1 MPWDLLF
8 LLLLEISEFT
18 DCFAIPE
25 GICFFRLID
34 YRTPWGLLF
43 FVVAGDFGIYGL
55 LRYSRGYLLCP
66 SN

>member
-8 LLLLEISEFT
+8 LLLLDILEFT

-25 GICFFRLID
+25 GICFFLLID

-43 FVVAGDFGIYGL
+43 CCCWRFRNLRIAL
-55 LRYSRGYLLCP
+55 LFQRVSAL
-66 SN
+66 SF

>member
-25 GICFFRLID
+25 GICFVLLID

-43 FVVAGDFGIYGL
+43 LLLLDILEFTDCFAIPEGI
-55 LRYSRGYLLCP
+55 CFF
-66 SN
+66 